1 MNNRTT
7 KVLLALIAAGL
18 WANAL
23 MPLVKPTPAH
33 AKIFGDPIV
42 SIAETLE
49 SIAGGAC
56 RNQKL
61 C

>member
-1 MNNRTT
+1 MNDRTV

-23 MPLVKPTPAH
+23 MPLVKPTPAY
-33 AKIFGDPIV
+33 AQFGDPMLNV
-42 SIAETLE
+42 ADSLQSIAR
-49 SIAGGAC
+49 GVC